1 MATSR
6 TICAVALALSL
17 AVATGCG
24 GSKPEPSLP
33 RAELTPD
40 APPVTPQPPPAP
52 PDQKQPDPK
61 QPDGKSPPGPAYEL
75 DQTKHA
81 IPATAARGRLAG
93 AEVTPT
99 AQLQGAELTFIAKG
113 ATPAEARTLRINLA
127 PMLVADQAPPPVVN
141 RQWKVALDA
150 EPGALVPH
158 IWLEEPGKNPFFA
171 PSGYA
176 LTLELGHRMNGK
188 VAGKIYLSL
197 VDEAKTVLAGTF
209 EAAYTRTYTDPLGPD
224 DAPYVGGEVAVTGA
238 KPKAEVRVGYVAFT
252 AETLF
257 KQLQLECTP
266 TVQFLPD
273 PDPTTRPR
281 ASLLASGDGKARA
294 FRYEHVKLPPGRY
307 LVFATITD
315 GPAVWK
321 WVDVP
326 AGGALTENFVLDATK
341 TGGAQVSVPPE
352 LTGKV
357 TFGPADAADKPALE
371 AGLFQGVA
379 FHTVRKDADIVAGKA
394 LVENLAPGKYEVRA
408 GELRGFVEIVAGKRV
423 DVALM
428 PPKK

>member
-1 MATSR
+1 MSR
-6 TICAVALALSL
+6 TIWAIALALGL
-17 AVATGCG
+17 AAVAGCG

-33 RAELTPD
+33 KADLNPD
-40 APPVTPQPPPAP
+40 APPPVTPQPPPAP

-61 QPDGKSPPGPAYEL
+61 KPDGTPSGPEYLLE
-75 DQTKHA
+75 QVKHA
-81 IPATAARGRLAG
+81 VPPHPARGRLAG
-93 AEVTPT
+93 VDAAPT
-99 AQLQGAELTFIAKG
+99 AELQGAELTFTAKG
-113 ATPAEARTLRINLA
+113 ATPADARKLRINLA
-127 PMLVADQAPPPVVN
+127 PMLVADETPPPVVN

-158 IWLEEPGKNPFFA
+158 VWLEEPGKNPFFA

-176 LTLELGHRMNGK
+176 LTLELGQRANGK
-188 VAGKIYLSL
+188 VAGKIYLCL
-197 VDEAKTVLAGTF
+197 VDGAKTVLAGTF

-224 DAPYVGGEVAVTGA
+224 DAPYVGGEVAVTNV
-238 KPKAEVRVGYVAFT
+238 KPKAELRVGYVAFT

-273 PDPTTRPR
+273 PEPATRPR
-281 ASLLASGDGKARA
+281 ASLLASGDGKARP
-294 FRYEHVKLPPGRY
+294 FRYEHTKLPPGRY
-307 LVFATITD
+307 LVFATIAD
-315 GPAVWK
+315 GPTVWK
-321 WVDVP
+321 WLDLP
-326 AGGALTENFVLDATK
+326 AGGMLTENFVLDASK

-352 LTGKV
+352 MTGKV
-357 TFGPADAADKPALE
+357 TFGPADAADKPPLE
-371 AGLFQGVA
+371 SGLFVGVA